1 MLPGSAPA
9 FGFGPEVL
17 AGVRGDYPSHSA
29 GHAGG
34 RETSEKDEFPGTG
47 RAHLEGSGAPE

>member
-9 FGFGPEVL
+9 FGFGPEVP

-34 RETSEKDEFPGTG
+34 RETSEKDELPGTG